1 MNRLL
6 EKLIPLSLLTL
17 SVGYNLLNAQVVVVK
32 GEHEKPL
39 PKTQNEIRLNLFT
52 PVLYKAISLEYERII
67 LKDLSAGTSVNASL
81 EGGTNLNMGL
91 FPTLGAMPYVR
102 WYFGGST
109 LSLTRANA
117 GFFIE
122 ANTGISYNTLL
133 SGHHNSDTKGW
144 ISESKGRLIWGIGLG
159 GGWKFVSRSNWSGE
173 ISVRMGRSNLLL
185 NSEKDLP
192 YIYPTI
198 SVGYR
203 F

>member
-1 MNRLL
+1 M
-6 EKLIPLSLLTL
+6 
-17 SVGYNLLNAQVVVVK
+17 
-32 GEHEKPL
+32 
-39 PKTQNEIRLNLFT
+39 
-52 PVLYKAISLEYERII
+52 
-67 LKDLSAGTSVNASL
+67 NASL
-81 EGGTNLNMGL
+81 EGVTNLNMGL

-192 YIYPTI
+192 YIYPNI